1 LDTASADLC
10 VATGGGVAAPVRD
23 PHRFA
28 PVFLLATAR
37 SCSSVVTA
45 MMGQHPELCGLPELK
60 LFAAPTIGEMEASL
74 PRFWIERG
82 VTHRS
87 PGLVRALAE
96 YLFGRQDIAGLA
108 AAREWLAARRDWP
121 GEAVLD
127 VLLAELKPRLAIEK
141 SPENAASDEALA
153 RLAHAYPD
161 ARYIHLTRDPAATQ
175 RSMQA
180 HWERVMPEHPLE
192 GQPML
197 GFAAWVDVN
206 RRILDFIAPL
216 PASRVL
222 RLRAEDV
229 LDGTPAGMRD
239 VVSWLGLDGAPAAI
253 EAMTHPEASPFA
265 RPGPKESGIIGGY
278 DPGFLEAPV
287 LRQLPRPP
295 KLRRPEGWSGHDKL
309 WEMVEDL
316 AARLGYESG

>member
-1 LDTASADLC
+1 MALPRRERAE
-10 VATGGGVAAPVRD
+10 APPARD
-23 PHRFA
+23 PHCFA

-45 MMGQHPELCGLPELK
+45 MIGQHPALCGLPELK
-60 LFAAPTIGEMEASL
+60 LFASPTIGEMEASL

-96 YLFGRQDIAGLA
+96 HLFGGQDLGALD
-108 AAREWLAARRDWP
+108 AAREWLAERRDWP

-127 VLLAELKPRLAIEK
+127 ILLARLSPRVAIEK

-153 RLAHAYPD
+153 CLAEAYPD
-161 ARYIHLTRDPAATQ
+161 ARYIHLTREPAATQ

-180 HWERVMPEHPLE
+180 HWERVMPDHPLE

-206 RRILDFIAPL
+206 RRVLAFTEGL
-216 PASRVL
+216 PAARVL
-222 RLRAEDV
+222 RLRAEDI
-229 LDGTPAGMRD
+229 LDGTPGRLRA
-239 VVSWLGLDGAPAAI
+239 VASWLGLSRAPAAI
-253 EAMTHPEASPFA
+253 AAMGHPEASPFA
-265 RPGPKESGIIGGY
+265 RPGPSESGIIGGY
-278 DPGFLEAPV
+278 DPSFLADPV
-287 LRQLPRPP
+287 LRKLAPSA
-295 KLRRPEGWSGHDKL
+295 KLRRPEGWSGHDAL
-309 WEMVEDL
+309 WEMVVDL
-316 AARLGYESG
+316 AARLGYAGD

>member
-1 LDTASADLC
+1 MDTAPADLPLRDG
-10 VATGGGVAAPVRD
+10 AGAAAPARD

-45 MMGQHPELCGLPELK
+45 MIGQHPQLCGLPELK

-96 YLFGRQDIAGLA
+96 YLFGRQDAAGLT

-127 VLLAELKPRLAIEK
+127 VLLAEVSPRLAIEK

-153 RLAHAYPD
+153 RFVDAYPA

-175 RSMQA
+175 RSMHA
-180 HWERVMPEHPLE
+180 HWARVMPEHPLE

-206 RRILDFIAPL
+206 RRILGFTERL
-216 PASRVL
+216 PPGQVL

-229 LDGTPAGMRD
+229 LDGSPAGLRD
-239 VVSWLGLDGAPAAI
+239 VVSWLGLDGTPAAI
-253 EAMTHPEASPFA
+253 EAMAHPEASPFA

-287 LRQLPRPP
+287 LRSLATPP
-295 KLRRPEGWSGHDKL
+295 PLRRPEDWAGHDAL

-316 AARLGYESG
+316 AARLGYAD